1 MHPLLYIFFPCLP
14 THPSFSP
21 KLSPKSRLSSLNILN
36 PLLSVSRFCIQGGAI
51 RNWRQPRP
59 LALGAELAQDQ
70 GISAP
75 AFHGQLPRPG
85 PAGIRQGRGP
95 PAPGPERAG
104 KFVKGTQIF
113 PSFTSQ
119 PHHAILIYIA
129 SSPLISRRDDPL
141 SRIWTPFKTEKMG
154 KGGGQSREPG
164 STAPTHRERESCS
177 Y

>member
-1 MHPLLYIFFPCLP
+1 MFISFPFLP

-36 PLLSVSRFCIQGGAI
+36 PLLSVSLFCIQGGAI

-59 LALGAELAQDQ
+59 LALGAELAKDQ
-70 GISAP
+70 GIFSTCLPWTATAP
-75 AFHGQLPRPG
+75 WASRDPPGSRSSGSLPE
-85 PAGIRQGRGP
+85 Q
-95 PAPGPERAG
+95 AG
-104 KFVKGTQIF
+104 KFVKGTRIF

-119 PHHAILIYIA
+119 SHHAILIYIV

-141 SRIWTPFKTEKMG
+141 SRIWTPCKTEKMG
-154 KGGGQSREPG
+154 KGGGQSREAG
-164 STAPTHRERESCS
+164 STAPTHRERKSCS